1 MLKKL
6 DKQTPLFV
14 SFLQSLALTIYIF
27 LIGSFMTNVEKIFAK
42 RQQPDTVFA
51 PLTFL
56 TLFILSAMISATV
69 VLGYPFYVFWVKKDL
84 SKAAA
89 VLFGTG
95 LFLLLYLIGYLLLL
109 VS

>member
-27 LIGSFMTNVEKIFAK
+27 LIGSFMINIEKIFAK
-42 RQQPDTVFA
+42 TEQPDTVFA

-56 TLFILSAMISATV
+56 TLFILSAMISATL
-69 VLGYPFYVFWVKKDL
+69 VLGYPFYTFWAKKDL
-84 SKAAA
+84 PKAAA
-89 VLFGTG
+89 ILFGTG
-95 LFLLLYLIGYLLLL
+95 LFLLLYIVIYLTIL